1 MFKKSK
7 SEINKVHLS
16 DDKSEIGKLN
26 NQSSRANLI
35 TPIQFENDDP
45 SSSLQNFIDND
56 NSGNGSVPNLVLK
69 STQIVAEQKFKNQRP
84 PEIALNNMSGLSMP
98 EENSSISFTKH
109 EAQQKN

>member
-45 SSSLQNFIDND
+45 SSSL
-56 NSGNGSVPNLVLK
+56 
-69 STQIVAEQKFKNQRP
+69 
-84 PEIALNNMSGLSMP
+84 
-98 EENSSISFTKH
+98 
-109 EAQQKN
+109 